1 MKRKKDRL
9 RRVMVIGATPSG
21 ILAANKLGELGIPV
35 TLVDCDP
42 DMDKKLAGTEFTLK
56 SGVPFNHAH
65 RPGLIRLMRNPDISC
80 ILPARVSSIK
90 HNMQGFKVSVVKEQT
105 FVDTETCTLCGRCMD
120 TCPVTLEDG
129 TKPVT
134 VISRR
139 SLPGRAIIDK
149 KKTPLCSTGC
159 PLGVNVQGYVA
170 LAGQGRFQ
178 SALDLIRKQNI
189 LPGIC
194 GRICTHPCE
203 DECRRTQVDEPL
215 SIRAIK
221 RFLADVEEDQ
231 GKSPRPEPV
240 FVEGRRIAV
249 IGSGPGGL
257 AAAHEL
263 VSNGCRAVIFEEKP
277 EAGGLLRYGIG
288 PHRLPRNILERELAH
303 IKGSGVEIRTSRP
316 MDLESDLTGLK
327 KEYDA
332 IILATGSWCDRKLG
346 VPGENLKGVQG
357 CLSFLT
363 DFHGEEQ
370 HDLPKN
376 VIVIGDGNAAFDLA
390 RVVSRTGSQV
400 TMVSWFGKDEIPA
413 DHDEIRE
420 ALEEGIAIQDR
431 SQVIEFLGEN
441 GRVIGVNCKPT
452 QPGKPVEEG
461 IAWPEIMGGAQPF
474 SVPADLVLVAI
485 GQTGAYGELSDGKGF
500 KVNANGYLYPQNNG
514 SKSSHIYVAG
524 DAAGGTATV
533 VHAMAQGKSAAR
545 QALNEL
551 YELGL
556 NEETQRVSQHEFP
569 DICETLPVVP
579 RAVMSEEAVAQR
591 VKGYGEV
598 ALGLSKEQVI
608 QEAGRC
614 LQCGVCSECMECVD
628 ACSAI
633 KAIDHRQEEE
643 EISVHAGVVIL
654 ADPSMAPAVK
664 GDDVIRAYGPKTSH
678 PDVHAMMMRGFA
690 AASQAMILLKNGSWS
705 RKGSGVTHASPMA
718 SLSPGAVKT
727 GVFVCRC
734 NDSLGWDGDMDQ
746 FVDSLINHD
755 SVVYST
761 TMMSACTPEGISEI
775 LKTVRTKSLTRIVLA
790 SCVCCPLNFVCS
802 ACTDQRSRLKH
813 GLFTGT
819 GIGRSMVET
828 CNIRGEALS
837 LLKQDRNLAIER
849 LKGLITRSIGR
860 AEQLR
865 PFSSP
870 MRNYNFTTAVIGD
883 SEASVTSAMMLAETG
898 TDVVMFGA
906 TDKPLATEVS
916 HPNILCFKGSSVRD
930 MTGTL
935 GNFQI
940 NVDIE
945 GNRQEF
951 NAGTV
956 IMGERSRRQI
966 KYLHQQ
972 KLAYRTVSSTM
983 QEKGKVGRPYIMPGM
998 TSIPGI
1004 FLADP
1009 SNISVSNRKKGA
1021 SAAVLAAAIM
1031 PRGPRKNKG
1040 FTVVV
1045 DADKCRGCGRCVAE
1059 CAYQAIALS
1068 PNGVGGWA
1076 ASVDEAF
1083 CKGCGNCISVCPTN
1097 AADSPYRDQMFLE
1110 RSLEEM
1116 LL

>member
-21 ILAANKLGELGIPV
+21 ILAANKLGELDIPV

-42 DMDKKLAGTEFTLK
+42 DMDKKLADPGFTLK

-80 ILPARVSSIK
+80 ILPARVNSIK
-90 HNMQGFKVSVVKEQT
+90 HNMQGFKISVVKEQT
-105 FVDTETCTLCGRCMD
+105 FVDTDTCTLCGRCVE

-149 KKTPLCSTGC
+149 RKTPLCSTGC

-170 LAGQGRFQ
+170 LAGRGRFQ
-178 SALDLIRKQNI
+178 KALDLIRRENI

-221 RFLADVEEDQ
+221 RFVADVEDDRETSH
-231 GKSPRPEPV
+231 KPAPV
-240 FVEGRRIAV
+240 FVEGRKIAV
-249 IGSGPGGL
+249 IGSGPAGL

-263 VSNGCRAVIFEEKP
+263 VSHGCRAVIFEEQP

-288 PHRLPRNILERELAH
+288 PHRLPGKILKRELAH
-303 IKGSGVEIRTSRP
+303 IKASGVEIRTSRP

-346 VPGENLKGVQG
+346 VPGENLKGVRG
-357 CLSFLT
+357 CISFLT
-363 DFHGEEQ
+363 DFHAKKE
-370 HDLPKN
+370 HDLPQN

-390 RVVSRTGSQV
+390 RVVSRTGSRV
-400 TMVSWFGKDEIPA
+400 TMVSWFEKDNIPA

-420 ALEEGIAIQDR
+420 ALEEGIAIRDQ
-431 SQVIEFLGEN
+431 SQVVQFLGDN
-441 GRVIGVNCKPT
+441 GRVTGVMCKAT
-452 QPGKPVEEG
+452 RPGKPVDNG
-461 IAWPEIMGGAQPF
+461 IAWPEIIEDSEPF
-474 SVPADLVLVAI
+474 TMAADLVLVAI
-485 GQTGAYGELSDGKGF
+485 GQTGAYKKLSKAGEF
-500 KVNANGYLYPQNNG
+500 NVNASAYLEPRNNG
-514 SKSSHIYVAG
+514 AEKSHIYVAG
-524 DAAGGTATV
+524 DATGGTATV
-533 VHAMAQGKSAAR
+533 VHAMAQGKSTAR
-545 QALNEL
+545 QALNDL
-551 YELGL
+551 YQLGL
-556 NEETQRVSQHEFP
+556 DGNTQRVSQRDFP
-569 DICETLPVVP
+569 DLCDTLSVMP
-579 RAVMSEEAVAQR
+579 RAVMPEQDPAQR
-591 VKGYGEV
+591 IKGYDEV
-598 ALGLSKEQVI
+598 ALGLSRDQVVT
-608 QEAGRC
+608 EAARC

-628 ACSAI
+628 VCNAI
-633 KAIDHRQEEE
+633 KAIDHREAEEE
-643 EISVHAGVVIL
+643 FAVHAGVVIL

-664 GDDVIRAYGPKTSH
+664 GDDIIRAYGPKSSH

-690 AASQAMILLKNGSWS
+690 AAAQAMILLKNGSWS
-705 RKGSGVTHASPMA
+705 RKGSGVAHAAPTA
-718 SLSPGAVKT
+718 AFSPGIART

-734 NDSLGWDGDMDQ
+734 NDSLGWDGAMDQ
-746 FVDSLINHD
+746 FVDSLLNHE
-755 SVVYST
+755 SVVHST
-761 TMMSACTPEGISEI
+761 TMMSACTPEGISQI
-775 LKTVRTKSLTRIVLA
+775 LKTVRTKSLSRIVLA

-837 LLKQDRNLAIER
+837 LLEKDRDLAVER

-865 PFSSP
+865 PFASP

-898 TDVVMFGA
+898 TDVVMFGG
-906 TDKPLATEVS
+906 TDKPLETVVS
-916 HPNILCFKGSSVRD
+916 HENIFCFKGSSVRD

-940 NVDIE
+940 NVDIDGE
-945 GNRQEF
+945 RQEF

-972 KLAYRTVSSTM
+972 KLAYRTVSSAM
-983 QEKGKVGRPYIMPGM
+983 QEKDKVGRPYILPGM

-1009 SNISVSNRKKGA
+1009 SNISVSNRQKGA

-1031 PRGPRKNKG
+1031 PRGPRKSKG

-1059 CAYQAIALS
+1059 CAYQAVTLS

-1097 AADSPYRDQMFLE
+1097 AADSPYRDQVFLE